1 MQKFSSG
8 TNSESP
14 CDGSCI
20 IDPKTDY
27 CKSCFRT
34 MNEIM
39 EWLSF
44 TYEQRKDVLKKVEAR
59 KLSEKNKSDKSH
71 DEN

>member
-1 MQKFSSG
+1 
-8 TNSESP
+8 
-14 CDGSCI
+14 
-20 IDPKTDY
+20 
-27 CKSCFRT
+27 